1 MNSGKEPQ
9 TLIENIFKSQIWLSK
24 DEKNSKSKKII
35 KMNLRNVAI
44 QMNSVCFLEE
54 QPFWFEIECP
64 RKGKKGCR
72 EI

>member
-44 QMNSVCFLEE
+44 QMNSVCPRV
-54 QPFWFEIECP
+54 QPIFKVRP
-64 RKGKKGCR
+64 VKGKEKG
-72 EI
+72 